1 MATWFRCYSDIADNY
16 KLKMLAY
23 EDRWHYI
30 ALLSCKSLGMLDGK
44 RPEFV
49 FRTVAMRLGLTTNE
63 LEEVARR
70 LSEYHLIEQKTLQP
84 IGWDER
90 QFISDN
96 STERSRKCRIN
107 KKTRNVAA
115 TPMQRNCNGPDT
127 DTETDTEKE
136 KTHTRNAPK
145 FDPVSYLMQL
155 GVDKQ
160 VVMDWMAIRKL
171 KKSPATKTALE
182 AINAEVSKSG
192 WTMSDAIRTCCE
204 KGWAGFKASWV
215 KDEPQ
220 PGGNDFMARMGF

>member
-49 FRTVAMRLGLTTNE
+49 FRTVAMRLGLTVGE

-70 LSEYHLIEQKTLQP
+70 LAEYNLIEQKTLQ
-84 IGWDER
+84 IVGWNER
-90 QFISDN
+90 QFVSDN
-96 STERSRKCRIN
+96 SKERTRKYRIN
-107 KKTRNVAA
+107 KKTRDVTA
-115 TPMQRNCNGPDT
+115 TSLQRHCDVPDT

-136 KTHTRNAPK
+136 KTHTRNASK
-145 FDPVSYLMQL
+145 FDPVSYLIQL

-160 VVMDWMAIRKL
+160 VVMDWMAIRKV
-171 KKSPATKTALE
+171 KKLPATKTALE
-182 AINAEVSKSG
+182 AIVNEVKKTG
-192 WTMSDAIRTCCE
+192 WEMKDAIRFCCE
-204 KGWAGFKASWV
+204 KGWAGFKATWV
-215 KDEPQ
+215 KDDPP
-220 PGGNDFMARMGF
+220 PGEDDFMARMGF

>member
-70 LSEYHLIEQKTLQP
+70 LAEYHLIEQKTLQP
-84 IGWDER
+84 VGWDER

-107 KKTRNVAA
+107 KKSCNVAA
-115 TPMQRNCNGPDT
+115 TPMQRNCNGPET
-127 DTETDTEKE
+127 DTETDTETTIREPKGFAEFWSAYPKKIGKGAAE
-136 KTHTRNAPK
+136 KAWKKNKP
-145 FDPVSYLMQL
+145 PVQKVLDAIEQQKSSPQWTK
-155 GVDKQ
+155 DKGQ
-160 VVMDWMAIRKL
+160 FIPN
-171 KKSPATKTALE
+171 PATW
-182 AINAEVSKSG
+182 INQSRWEDSVQIELD
-192 WTMSDAIRTCCE
+192 TSDA
-204 KGWAGFKASWV
+204 
-215 KDEPQ
+215 
-220 PGGNDFMARMGF
+220 NDFMKRMGFA